1 MASFNYVYLRA
12 RILFP
17 HTLKTKKPTPQHGV
31 QIFGK
36 EHLVKYLLAYVK
48 SFISI
53 KYVRLQKM

>member
-1 MASFNYVYLRA
+1 MFNKN
-12 RILFP
+12 
-17 HTLKTKKPTPQHGV
+17 TLKTKKPTPQHGV